1 MARARE
7 TAMAALSA
15 GEATARGLSGTG
27 AIVSDVAKIAV
38 LRANRLG
45 DFVVTLPALTA
56 LRATYPAAEIV
67 LLGLTWHAAFL
78 AGRPQPI
85 DRVVVIPP
93 CPGVGE
99 SEDFVADPAALDD
112 FFATLAAEGFDLA
125 LQLHGGGRFSNPFI
139 RRVGAR
145 LTVGL
150 RTPEAAPLDRGIPYM
165 PYQHEILRFL
175 EVVGLVGGGPVP
187 LAPQL
192 EVTGDDLAAAER
204 ALPDDGR
211 PLVALHPGATDPRR
225 RWPPAHFAAV
235 GDALAAAGARVVL
248 VGTADEGPLAVAVGG
263 AMAAPVAD
271 LAGKLTLSG
280 LAGLLARCR
289 VAIGNDSGPL
299 HLAAAVG
306 ASTVGLY
313 WGPNLIHYGPLTRAR
328 HRPFVSWHGAFP
340 DGEGSAAMT
349 ASDPTPSLVADLPPA
364 AVAAAA
370 LELYTSRTA
379 DTPRR

>member
-1 MARARE
+1 MPHARGA
-7 TAMAALSA
+7 AMAAISPE
-15 GEATARGLSGTG
+15 GEDGRGLHGTG
-27 AIVSDVAKIAV
+27 ALVRGVTKIAV

-56 LRATYPAAEIV
+56 LRAAYPAAEIV
-67 LLGLTWHAAFL
+67 LLGLAWHAAFL

-93 CPGVGE
+93 CRGVGE
-99 SEDFVADPAALDD
+99 AEDFVDDPAALDD
-112 FFATLAAEGFDLA
+112 FFAALAAERFDLA

-150 RTPEAAPLDRGIPYM
+150 RTPEAAPLDRCLPYA
-165 PYQHEILRFL
+165 PYQHEVLRFL
-175 EVVGLVGGGPVP
+175 EVVSLAGGGPGP

-192 EVTGDDLAAAER
+192 AVTPDDLAAAKR

-211 PLVALHPGATDPRR
+211 PLVAIHPGATDPRR
-225 RWPPAHFAAV
+225 RWPTGHFAVV
-235 GDALAAAGARVVL
+235 GDALAAAGARVAL
-248 VGTADEGPLAVAVGG
+248 VGAAEEGSLTAAVGG

-271 LAGKLTLSG
+271 LAGALTLGG

-289 VAIGNDSGPL
+289 VVLGNDSGPL

-306 ASTVGLY
+306 APTVGVY
-313 WGPNLIHYGPLTRAR
+313 WGPNLIHYGPLTRAT
-328 HRPFVSWHGAFP
+328 HRPFVSWRGAFP
-340 DGEGSAAMT
+340 HEGNPAMT
-349 ASDPTPSLVADLPPA
+349 ASDPTASLVAELSPA

-370 LELYTSRTA
+370 LELYTSRATDA
-379 DTPRR
+379 

>member
-1 MARARE
+1 MRVNNGDG
-7 TAMAALSA
+7 SCV
-15 GEATARGLSGTG
+15 SG
-27 AIVSDVAKIAV
+27 VAKIAV

-56 LRATYPAAEIV
+56 LRAAYPAAEIV
-67 LLGLTWHAAFL
+67 LLGLAWHAAFL
-78 AGRPQPI
+78 AGRSQPI

-93 CPGVGE
+93 CRGVGE
-99 SEDFVADPAALDD
+99 AEDFVDNPVALDD
-112 FFATLAAEGFDLA
+112 FFAALVTERFDLA

-150 RTPEAAPLDRGIPYM
+150 RTPEAAPLDRWLPYT
-165 PYQHEILRFL
+165 PYQHEVLRFL

-187 LAPQL
+187 LSPQL
-192 EVTGDDLAAAER
+192 AVTADDLAAAER

-211 PLVALHPGATDPRR
+211 PLVAIHPGATDPRR

-235 GDALAAAGARVVL
+235 GDALAAAGARVAL
-248 VGTADEGPLAVAVGG
+248 VGAAEESPLTLAVGG
-263 AMAAPVAD
+263 AMATPVAD
-271 LAGKLTLSG
+271 LAGDLTLGG

-289 VAIGNDSGPL
+289 VVIGNDSGPL

-306 ASTVGLY
+306 APTVGIY
-313 WGPNLIHYGPLTRAR
+313 WGPNLIHYGPLTRAT
-328 HRPFVSWHGAFP
+328 HHPFVSWRGAFP
-340 DGEGSAAMT
+340 SGADTTAMT
-349 ASDPTPSLVADLPPA
+349 ASGTPASLVADLSPA

-370 LELYTSRTA
+370 LELYTSLA
-379 DTPRR
+379 AHA

>member
-1 MARARE
+1 MPPV
-7 TAMAALSA
+7 
-15 GEATARGLSGTG
+15 RGVT
-27 AIVSDVAKIAV
+27 KIAV

-56 LRATYPAAEIV
+56 LRAAYPAAEIV
-67 LLGLTWHAAFL
+67 LLGLAWHAAFL

-85 DRVVVIPP
+85 DRVVVLPP
-93 CPGVGE
+93 CRGVGE
-99 SEDFVADPAALDD
+99 AEDFVDDPAALDD
-112 FFATLAAEGFDLA
+112 CFAALAAERFDLA

-145 LTVGL
+145 LTAGL
-150 RTPEAAPLDRGIPYM
+150 RTPEAAPLDRWIPYL

-175 EVVGLVGGGPVP
+175 EVIGLVGGGPVP

-192 EVTGDDLAAAER
+192 AVTPDDLAAAER

-248 VGTADEGPLAVAVGG
+248 VGAAEEGPLTAAVGG
-263 AMAAPVAD
+263 AMAAPAVD
-271 LAGKLTLSG
+271 LAGALTLGG
-280 LAGLLARCR
+280 LAGLLARGR
-289 VAIGNDSGPL
+289 VVIGNDSGPL

-306 ASTVGLY
+306 TPTVGVY
-313 WGPNLIHYGPLTRAR
+313 WGPNLIHYGPLTRAT
-328 HRPFVSWHGAFP
+328 HRPFVSWRGAFP
-340 DGEGSAAMT
+340 TEADPAAMEISGT
-349 ASDPTPSLVADLPPA
+349 IASLVDEVAPA
-364 AVAAAA
+364 AVAAGA
-370 LELYTSRTA
+370 LELYTSLA
-379 DTPRR
+379 AHA

>member
-1 MARARE
+1 MPHDSMA
-7 TAMAALSA
+7 AMAAMSP
-15 GEATARGLSGTG
+15 GDENARGLRGTG
-27 AIVSDVAKIAV
+27 ALVPDVTTIAV

-45 DFVVTLPALTA
+45 DFVITLPALVA
-56 LRATYPAAEIV
+56 LRAAYPAAEIV
-67 LLGLTWHAAFL
+67 LLGLAWHAAFL

-99 SEDFVADPAALDD
+99 PEDFAADPAALDD
-112 FFATLAAEGFDLA
+112 CFAALVAERFDLA

-145 LTVGL
+145 LTAGL
-150 RTPEAAPLDRGIPYM
+150 RTPDAAPLDRWIPYL

-175 EVVGLVGGGPVP
+175 EVIGLVGGGPVP

-192 EVTGDDLAAAER
+192 AVTPDDLAAAER

-211 PLVALHPGATDPRR
+211 PLVALHPGAADPRR

-248 VGTADEGPLAVAVGG
+248 VGAAEEGPLTAAVGG
-263 AMAAPVAD
+263 AMAAPAVD
-271 LAGKLTLSG
+271 LAGELTLGG

-289 VAIGNDSGPL
+289 VVIGNDSGPL

-306 ASTVGLY
+306 APTVGVY
-313 WGPNLIHYGPLTRAR
+313 WGPNLIHYGPLTRANY
-328 HRPFVSWHGAFP
+328 RPFVSWRGAFP
-340 DGEGSAAMT
+340 TEADPAAMEISGT
-349 ASDPTPSLVADLPPA
+349 IASLVDEVAPA
-364 AVAAAA
+364 AVAAGA
-370 LELYTSRTA
+370 LELYTSLA
-379 DTPRR
+379 AHD